1 MEVAEVADPPMT
13 EFGGLEEAILLRLVD
28 RLVMV
33 EQQTTT
39 SLATVGA
46 MSDSI
51 GELRKQ
57 IAQLSGELDKLRE
70 LSMVTMRSFEQMR
83 SPLQGLLDLKQKFSG
98 GWLVITAFFLAV
110 AYLLQ
115 PLLTQLYNWRLGVK

>member
-1 MEVAEVADPPMT
+1 MVGNPPMT

-33 EQQTTT
+33 EQQTAT
-39 SLATVGA
+39 SLATVST

-57 IAQLSGELDKLRE
+57 ITQLSSDLDKLRE
-70 LSMVTMRSFEQMR
+70 LSMVTMRNFEQMR

-98 GWLVITAFFLAV
+98 GWLVITAFFLAL
-110 AYLLQ
+110 AYLCS
-115 PLLTQLYNWRLGVK
+115 RC